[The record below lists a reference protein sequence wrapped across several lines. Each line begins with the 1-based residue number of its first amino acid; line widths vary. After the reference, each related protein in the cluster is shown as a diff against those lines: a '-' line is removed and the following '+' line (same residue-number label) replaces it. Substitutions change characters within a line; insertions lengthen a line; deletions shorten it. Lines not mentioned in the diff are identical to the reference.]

1 MTWMRLM
8 LLALLLALPVACG
21 DPTGPRYPE
30 EDPPGSEPPDP
41 PTQGLVVFDAETLW
55 V

>member
-8 LLALLLALPVACG
+8 LLALLLALPTACG
-21 DPTGPRYPE
+21 DTTGPRYPE
-30 EDPPGSEPPDP
+30 EDPPGSERPDP
-41 PTQGLVVFDAETLW
+41 PTQGFLLIDAETLW